1 VREKYFGHR
10 NRENRKRR
18 CIFAAVILKTKIM
31 ETAVL
36 DKPLNSAQILI
47 LQTFARIDS
56 EEEKNDIQ
64 ALLLDYFQKRVDSQA
79 KKINFSNE
87 QIEDIL
93 TSHYRTPYK

>member
-1 VREKYFGHR
+1 
-10 NRENRKRR
+10 
-18 CIFAAVILKTKIM
+18 M